1 MKWKSVKQK
10 YFGPKSFY
18 KSAIAIALPVM
29 AQMLI
34 QSLVSLVD
42 NFMVAGLGD
51 IKMSGVNVAGQI
63 LYIFQVLVNAICTA
77 GGIFMSQYFGA
88 DNERGMKQ
96 SLCFKFILGFIS
108 IGIYMFCCMVIPYQI
123 LSLMVI
129 HNTDAEAIL
138 AVGTQ
143 YMFIMGFSG
152 IPATISGILA
162 SSLREI
168 GDVKPPLIIS
178 VCATFLNTFL
188 DWVFIYGKFGFPAME
203 VRGAAIAT
211 LIAMSIQM
219 AAFMIYI
226 RKKKP
231 PFLICNKKDLF
242 IDWALFRRILR
253 KCFMTVFSEMI
264 LVVSGTY
271 MTALFNSRGGAD
283 VVSGMASSFA
293 IANLFFVAFSG
304 ITTAVG
310 VLLGKT
316 MGHGDLHQAR
326 EEKDWLLMAAI
337 MLGMIMSA
345 VGMLTVLLIPLV
357 FGSLSYSAQAIC
369 TEMVFGIALFMPVM
383 VYVNAQYA
391 VSRAGGDTISVLC
404 VDCLTTV
411 LLIGIG
417 ILFTT
422 KYTQLGPVAMYM
434 ICRCVDFIR
443 IIVAGVLLKK
453 ERWLRNL
460 AA

>member
-1 MKWKSVKQK
+1 MTQTFRQK
-10 YFGPKSFY
+10 YFGSWSFY

-29 AQMLI
+29 TQMLI

-63 LYIFQVLVNAICTA
+63 LYVFQVLINSICVA
-77 GGIFMSQYFGA
+77 GGIFMSQFFGA

-96 SLCFKFILGFIS
+96 SLVFKFVLALIG

-123 LSLMVI
+123 LSLMVR
-129 HNTDAEAIL
+129 NNSDAGAIL
-138 AVGTQ
+138 SVGTQ

-152 IPATISGILA
+152 IPATISAVLA
-162 SSLREI
+162 SALREI
-168 GDVKPPLIIS
+168 GDVKPPLVIS

-188 DWVFIYGKFGFPAME
+188 DWLLIYGKFGLPVME

-211 LIAMSIQM
+211 FIAMSLEM
-219 AAFMIYI
+219 AVFIVYI
-226 RKKKP
+226 FKKKP
-231 PFLICNKKDLF
+231 PFLLRKKDLF
-242 IDWALFRRILR
+242 IDHALFFKMLR
-253 KCFMTVFSEMI
+253 KCLMTIFSEMI

-304 ITTAVG
+304 ITTAIG
-310 VLLGKT
+310 VMLGKT
-316 MGHGDLHQAR
+316 LGHGDLDQAL
-326 EEKDWLLMAAI
+326 KDKNRLLMAAMLFGVI
-337 MLGMIMSA
+337 MGVIGMMTIA
-345 VGMLTVLLIPLV
+345 LIPLV
-357 FGSLSYSAQAIC
+357 FGSLSNSAQSIC
-369 TEMVFGIALFMPVM
+369 REMVFGIALFMPVM

-391 VSRAGGDTISVLC
+391 VSRAGGDTRSVLF

-411 LLIGIG
+411 LLILVG

-422 KYTQLGPVAMYM
+422 KYTQLGPVTMYM

-453 ERWLRNL
+453 GRWLKNL
-460 AA
+460 TV